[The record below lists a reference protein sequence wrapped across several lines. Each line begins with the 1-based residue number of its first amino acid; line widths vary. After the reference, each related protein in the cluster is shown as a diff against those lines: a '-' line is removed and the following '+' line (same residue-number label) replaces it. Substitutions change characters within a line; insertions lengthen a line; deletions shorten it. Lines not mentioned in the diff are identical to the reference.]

1 MDDITALKSRLAE
14 AEAIAEEYKGK
25 TIENIVRQM
34 RDVLNEKEKNAL
46 SKKPNI

>member
-1 MDDITALKSRLAE
+1 MDEITALKSRIAE

-34 RDVLNEKEKNAL
+34 RDV
-46 SKKPNI
+46 